1 MSIKNN
7 EKIVYQ
13 LNELFEE
20 LIDDAVDF
28 SKDIM
33 LGVNLMP
40 FAIGFFVLVTV
51 GFSYYS
57 FILYPSN
64 LLNKIVDLLGVSA
77 LLYVIYFLIRKYYEL
92 RKKYS
97 TLFNLK
103 EKLDTIGE
111 F

>member
-1 MSIKNN
+1 MSIENN

-64 LLNKIVDLLGVSA
+64 LLSKIVDLLGVST
-77 LLYVIYFLIRKYYEL
+77 LLYVIYILIRKYYEL